1 MHLFLRFS
9 LCVWVSVNLVS
20 CGSSSSGSSGGGLLG
35 GALGM
40 FGRTL
45 NTVTRA
51 AGLSASVENPDASS
65 NAVAERGKIIE
76 QRSDAVKPVVPQT
89 SVVAQR

>member
-1 MHLFLRFS
+1 
-9 LCVWVSVNLVS
+9 
-20 CGSSSSGSSGGGLLG
+20 
-35 GALGM
+35 M